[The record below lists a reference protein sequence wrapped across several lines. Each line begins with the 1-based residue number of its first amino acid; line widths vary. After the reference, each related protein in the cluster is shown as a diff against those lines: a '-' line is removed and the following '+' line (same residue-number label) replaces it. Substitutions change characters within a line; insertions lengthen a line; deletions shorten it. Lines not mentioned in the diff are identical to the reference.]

1 MSSIAVPPLPPDSA
15 LPFPHIL
22 RVRASAGS
30 GKTYILALRFAQFL
44 LSGKIPRP
52 LPENILAITFTRAA
66 TAEMRSRVLDRLK
79 KAAMGDDNSVKGLA
93 SLVSIPPEAVSKEAE
108 RVVDEL
114 VFRYDSFQV
123 CTIDSLITR
132 LVRACSLELGLSPV
146 LETETHTEPYTVS
159 ALDRM
164 LLAAGRD
171 TDLFEDLKDFAL
183 HYLDFEGKGGW
194 WPRYALHQVFVKFLE
209 IETRTGKGLKAGR
222 APRMGAVSAALAG
235 EAAQFLELG
244 EGLGVASM
252 LKKTERACIEKAA
265 NGDDETFKS
274 KTWQKASARDLFKKS
289 CDVPV
294 EMEVSWRRLRSLAG
308 AYALARALKRPL
320 PYIRLFRR
328 WKEELAAVKEK
339 RQTIFLGDIN
349 LLARRLTGEFPAS
362 EVLFRLGERIRH
374 VLVDEFQDTSALQ
387 WKNLR
392 PLLEEAVSNGGS
404 LFCVG
409 DTKQTLYRW
418 RGSDAHI
425 FDEAPKG
432 FSSIAPGHLLD
443 LDLKHNWRS
452 RRVIL
457 DFVADIFATPCLMA
471 AEGFVNDLGEE
482 DARRIARAFA
492 SASQS
497 VPPEREEAHGGGYV
511 SVEKTEG
518 LKDSPPW
525 ERLVRLLETD
535 ILTRRPPGDVMV
547 LLRRNEDVEGVTAAL
562 LAVGIPT
569 VSERLLDVR
578 SDPVVREILS
588 FIRFLDQPEDIHLV
602 AILSGRIAE
611 CVWRRHGPE
620 GISPNEWIES
630 VSARPNRR
638 AALKNVLRQDLPG
651 LWEALFLPFVRKS
664 GSHTVHDLATR
675 MVKTF
680 RIRER
685 FPEAWPS
692 VRRLL
697 SVMHEGE
704 PELGGDPAAF
714 LEWMEAAPMGDLL
727 LPMPKDAHAVRVM
740 TIHKAKGLEAPVVV
754 LPKAA
759 IVPRTDNMICEE
771 TRDGLRL
778 WQTTQELR
786 KVSERLSRLHKRDLK
801 EAWRD
806 ELNCLYVA
814 LTRAREEL
822 HLLVPPKLGN
832 RTNRILGIIDHVAEN
847 KADVFTRGEMLPEKT
862 AHWNKGVL
870 ELSADCPH
878 ETEET
883 KRRPWEALLVRR
895 DESGSPFLSPVR
907 QKAIRSGEAVH
918 RLLARL
924 TAPLACP
931 PEADPLAALL
941 SDMLEPW
948 EWDEITPEDLKRI
961 ADSLL
966 IPEARP
972 LFWPVEEARISTER
986 EIADANGELYRIDR
1000 LVVTDREVSVCEYK
1014 TGERPRS
1021 RDAEQLSRYLALLSS
1036 IYQNRSVSGILLYLD
1051 AGIAQRVSVP

>member
-1 MSSIAVPPLPPDSA
+1 MSSTVVPSLPPDSA
-15 LPFPHIL
+15 LPFPHVL

-44 LSGKIPRP
+44 LSRTIPRS

-66 TAEMRSRVLDRLK
+66 TAQMRSRVLDRLK
-79 KAAMGDDNSVKGLA
+79 KAALGDDDSVKGLT
-93 SLVSIPPEAVSKEAE
+93 SLVSMPPEAVSKEAE

-123 CTIDSLITR
+123 GTIDSLITR
-132 LVRACSLELGLSPV
+132 LVKACSLELGLSPA

-171 TDLFEDLKDFAL
+171 TGLFEDLRDFAL
-183 HYLDFEGKGGW
+183 HYLDFEGKSGW
-194 WPRYALHQVFVKFLE
+194 WPRHALHREFVRFLE
-209 IETRTGKGLKAGR
+209 IETRTGKGLKSGR
-222 APRMGAVSAALAG
+222 PPRTSAILAAFTVGAAR
-235 EAAQFLELG
+235 FLDLVDVLG
-244 EGLGVASM
+244 MASC

-265 NGDDETFKS
+265 NGDEETFKS
-274 KTWQKASARDLFKKS
+274 KTWQKASAQDLFKKA

-294 EMEVSWRRLRSLAG
+294 DVEDSWQRLRSLAG
-308 AYALARALKRPL
+308 VHAMALALKRPL

-328 WKEELAAVKEK
+328 WKDELAAIKEK
-339 RQTIFLGDIN
+339 RQTIFLGDMN
-349 LLARRLTGEFPAS
+349 LLARRLTGEIPTS

-374 VLVDEFQDTSALQ
+374 VLVDEFQDTSGLQ
-387 WKNLR
+387 WENLY
-392 PLLEEAVSNGGS
+392 PILEEAISNGGS

-409 DTKQTLYRW
+409 DTKQILYRW
-418 RGSDAHI
+418 RGSDPRI

-432 FSSIAPGHLLD
+432 FSSVAPGHLLD
-443 LDLKHNWRS
+443 LDLRHNWRS
-452 RRVIL
+452 RMVIL
-457 DFVADIFATPCLMA
+457 DFVADVFNPPCLMA
-471 AEGFVNDLGEE
+471 ADGLVNELGEE
-482 DARRIARAFA
+482 EARRIAAGFA
-492 SASQS
+492 GAAQS
-497 VPPEREEAHGGGYV
+497 VPPGCEDAHGGGYV
-511 SVEKTEG
+511 YVEKTEEI
-518 LKDSPPW
+518 KDFPPW

-547 LLRRNEDVEGVTAAL
+547 LLRKNEDVEGVTAAL
-562 LAVGIPT
+562 LAVGIPA

-588 FIRFLDQPEDIHLV
+588 FIRFLDQPEDIHL
-602 AILSGRIAE
+602 ATILSGRIAR
-611 CVWRRHGPE
+611 CAWRRHGPE
-620 GISPNEWIES
+620 GITPNGWMES
-630 VSARPNRR
+630 VSVRPNRP

-651 LWEALFLPFVRKS
+651 LWEALFLPFVRAS

-680 RIRER
+680 RIREG
-685 FPEAWPS
+685 FPDAWPS

-697 SVMHEGE
+697 SVMHEKE

-714 LEWMEAAPMGDLL
+714 LEWMETAPMDGLL
-727 LPMPKDAHAVRVM
+727 LPMPKDAQAVRVM
-740 TIHKAKGLEAPVVV
+740 TIHKSKGLEAPVVV

-759 IVPRTDNMICEE
+759 IGPRAEGMIREE
-771 TRDGLRL
+771 TRDGFRL
-778 WQTTQELR
+778 WQTTKDLR
-786 KVSERLSRLHKRDLK
+786 KVSERMARLHARDLK

-822 HLLVPPKLGN
+822 HLLVPPKAGN
-832 RTNRILGIIDHVAEN
+832 RTNGLLGLIARVAEN
-847 KADVFTRGEMLPEKT
+847 KADVFTRGERQPGKTACWNRGGPEMSADLLPE
-862 AHWNKGVL
+862 
-870 ELSADCPH
+870 
-878 ETEET
+878 TEKSE
-883 KRRPWEALLVRR
+883 RRPWETLIVRR
-895 DESGSPFLSPVR
+895 DETGSPFLSPAR
-907 QKAIRSGEAVH
+907 RKAIRSGEAVH

-924 TAPLACP
+924 TSPIACP
-931 PEADPLAALL
+931 PEGDPLAALL

-948 EWDEITPEDLKRI
+948 EWDKITTEDLKRI

-972 LFWPVEEARISTER
+972 LFWPVGPARIWTER

-1000 LVVTDREVSVCEYK
+1000 LVVTDQKVFVCEYK

-1021 RDAEQLSRYLALLSS
+1021 RDAEQLSRYLAILSS

-1051 AGIAQRVSVP
+1051 AGLSQRVFVS